1 MPREAK
7 FKMGDNVTARYGK
20 NVIRSAEIMAYNR
33 NSNYYWLKI
42 NEEFMY
48 QLEVMTQ
55 NISKMITEEQYNK
68 DFKYTQN
75 KIKSKLGRK

>member
-42 NEEFMY
+42 DEEFSVARGCFVW
-48 QLEVMTQ
+48 LPECTL
-55 NISKMITEEQYNK
+55 ILNK
-68 DFKYTQN
+68 D
-75 KIKSKLGRK
+75 

>member
-42 NEEFMY
+42 DEEFMW
-48 QLEVMTQ
+48 LPECTFTL
-55 NISKMITEEQYNK
+55 KK
-68 DFKYTQN
+68 
-75 KIKSKLGRK
+75 G

>member
-42 NEEFMY
+42 DEGFMW
-48 QLEVMTQ
+48 LPECTLTL
-55 NISKMITEEQYNK
+55 NNK
-68 DFKYTQN
+68 
-75 KIKSKLGRK
+75 